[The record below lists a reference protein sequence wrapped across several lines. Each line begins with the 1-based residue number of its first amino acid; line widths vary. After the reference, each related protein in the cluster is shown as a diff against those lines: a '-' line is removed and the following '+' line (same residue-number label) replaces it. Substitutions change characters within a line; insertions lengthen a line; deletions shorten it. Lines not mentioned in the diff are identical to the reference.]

1 MGFTFTNARAQSNA
15 QEQANDSWKAQAFLN
30 LWVRKADGTRA
41 KIGAIPLRDSRNF
54 DKALIQRL
62 QEDGAIE
69 SLMSAMELDFQM
81 ATGRPDGIDVGF

>member
-1 MGFTFTNARAQSNA
+1 MGYTFNSSRAQSNA
-15 QEQANDSWKAQAFLN
+15 QEQTNDSWKAQAFLN
-30 LWVRKADGTRA
+30 LWVRKADGTRT

-81 ATGRPDGIDVGF
+81 ATGKPEGIDVGF